1 MAENN
6 YRQEILLES
15 GTNEIEL
22 MEFKI
27 GKNVFG
33 INVAKVTEIM
43 MSAPVKAMP
52 HSHPAIEGV
61 YKPREVVLTVVNL
74 PEYLNLVSSDTH
86 VDRDLFIV
94 TSFNK
99 LNIAFRV
106 NEVVGIDRVSWGAI
120 QKPDKT
126 IYGSHDGVAT
136 GLVEFDGRLIT
147 ILDFEKIVAEIAP
160 VTSIQ
165 ISDIESLGERD
176 LSEIPLVVAEDSILL
191 SKLISDSLEKA
202 GFNNV
207 TKFDNGK
214 ACWDYLEMLEN
225 DENIT
230 EKVACVVTD
239 IEMPAM
245 DGHHLTK
252 KIKEHPVLKAIPV
265 IIFSSLITKEM
276 YRKGVEIGADEQLSK
291 PEIAGLVTAIDKV
304 IQKNMK

>member
-1 MAENN
+1 MADNN

-74 PEYLNLVSSDTH
+74 PEYLNLSCSDSQSG
-86 VDRDLFIV
+86 RDLFIV

-106 NEVVGIDRVSWGAI
+106 HEVVGIDRVSWSAI

-165 ISDIESLGERD
+165 VSDIDALGERN
-176 LSEIPLVVAEDSILL
+176 LSNIPLVVAEDSILL

-202 GFNNV
+202 GFNNIK
-207 TKFDNGK
+207 KFDNGK
-214 ACWDYLEMLEN
+214 SCWDFLESLADSEDIN
-225 DENIT
+225 NQ
-230 EKVACVVTD
+230 VSCVITD

-252 KIKEHPVLKAIPV
+252 KIKDHQVLKSIPV
-265 IIFSSLITKEM
+265 IIFSSLITDEM

-291 PEIAGLVTAIDKV
+291 PEIAGLVNAIDKV
-304 IQKNMK
+304 IQKSNG